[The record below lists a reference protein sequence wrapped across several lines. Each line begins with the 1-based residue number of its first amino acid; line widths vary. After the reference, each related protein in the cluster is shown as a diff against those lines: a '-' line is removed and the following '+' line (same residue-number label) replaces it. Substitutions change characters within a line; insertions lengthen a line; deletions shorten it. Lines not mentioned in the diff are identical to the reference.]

1 MIAIRNDIDPEVV
14 ITRHGLELVS
24 RDVST
29 SLDMTIEGDGN
40 HGLAR
45 VIREWE
51 LMGSAVRQ
59 LPDRDGQRRGSG
71 EASEFQIRG

>member
-24 RDVST
+24 KDVST
-29 SLDMTIEGDGN
+29 SLEMTIEGDGN

-51 LMGSAVRQ
+51 LMGSA
-59 LPDRDGQRRGSG
+59 
-71 EASEFQIRG
+71 I